1 MLFHQATIRC
11 NEGKLEKLYDIKLK
25 QVLDWSKMTWERV
38 TPEVISKRFHHT
50 GLMSNEVTEKN
61 SWRTRD

>member
-11 NEGKLEKLYDIKLK
+11 NEGKLEKLYDINLK
-25 QVLDWSKMTWERV
+25 QALDRPKMAWERV
-38 TPEVISKRFHHT
+38 TPEVISKCFHYT

-61 SWRTRD
+61 S